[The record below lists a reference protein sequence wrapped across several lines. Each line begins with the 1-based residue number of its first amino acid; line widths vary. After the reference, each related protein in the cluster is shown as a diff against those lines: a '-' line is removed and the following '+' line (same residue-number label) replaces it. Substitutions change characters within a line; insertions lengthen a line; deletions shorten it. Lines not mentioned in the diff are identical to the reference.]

1 MKCHERLNYTAANK
15 YEYCLCILTSVADPS
30 LQTIDLGRSDKYE
43 LVSYIPN
50 LRLLQ
55 IFSPNTSHF

>member
-1 MKCHERLNYTAANK
+1 MKCHERLNYAAASK
-15 YEYCLCILTSVADPS
+15 YEYYLQIFTSVADPS

-43 LVSYIPN
+43 LVSYFPN

-55 IFSPNTSHF
+55 IFIPHTSHF